1 MDSEGYYSNV
11 SSVSIFSEINSE
23 YEHEIDINCDYDISD
38 TYDTN
43 SIYTEPYYNYNT
55 SMSITQEHDDLYS
68 IIDLYMQQYI
78 EPIKKEW
85 DNDNDYH
92 KTLPKQISSLSRF
105 SAVPRNSHL
114 SRFSAVPR
122 NSHLSRFSAVP
133 RNSHLSEFSNKSEK
147 SSKSWKSFFSK
158 FSKKSKKNEIKFY
171 DNLIIKRNHHVSTK
185 R

>member
-114 SRFSAVPR
+114 S
-122 NSHLSRFSAVP
+122 
-133 RNSHLSEFSNKSEK
+133 EFSNKSEK

-171 DNLIIKRNHHVSTK
+171 GNLIIKRNHHVSTK

>member
-114 SRFSAVPR
+114 S
-122 NSHLSRFSAVP
+122 
-133 RNSHLSEFSNKSEK
+133 EFSNKSEK
-147 SSKSWKSFFSK
+147 SSKSFFSK

>member
-114 SRFSAVPR
+114 S
-122 NSHLSRFSAVP
+122 
-133 RNSHLSEFSNKSEK
+133 EFSNKSEK
-147 SSKSWKSFFSK
+147 SSKSFFSK
-158 FSKKSKKNEIKFY
+158 FSKKSKKNEFKFY

>member
-1 MDSEGYYSNV
+1 MDSEGYYSDV
-11 SSVSIFSEINSE
+11 SSVSIFSEINNENSE
-23 YEHEIDINCDYDISD
+23 YEHEIDMNHYINRISD

-114 SRFSAVPR
+114 S
-122 NSHLSRFSAVP
+122 
-133 RNSHLSEFSNKSEK
+133 ECSNKSEK

-171 DNLIIKRNHHVSTK
+171 DNLIIKRNRHVSTK